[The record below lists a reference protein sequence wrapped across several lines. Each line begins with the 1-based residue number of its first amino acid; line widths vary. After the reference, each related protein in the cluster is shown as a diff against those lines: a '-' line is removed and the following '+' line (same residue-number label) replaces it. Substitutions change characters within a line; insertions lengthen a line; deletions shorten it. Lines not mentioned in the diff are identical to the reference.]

1 MKKILLIALVLLAG
15 TFAAIAQEIVEKDG
29 IYYNGSTPF
38 SGTDITKYL
47 GGNKKMEVSY
57 VDGKK
62 EGICK
67 TWFESGALNEIRY
80 YKNNEMDG
88 TWVVY
93 NEAGVK
99 TSVANYKNGFKHGKW
114 LIWNDKGS
122 LIYRLSYKNGEKSG
136 VWKNYDDEGKLI
148 NKRYYKSGEK

>member
-1 MKKILLIALVLLAG
+1 MKKILLMVLVILSGTLAG
-15 TFAAIAQEIVEKDG
+15 IAQEIVEKDG
-29 IYYNGSTPF
+29 IYYNGSSPF
-38 SGTDITKYL
+38 SGIDITKYSD
-47 GGNKKMEVSY
+47 GNKKMEVSY

-67 TWFESGALNEIRY
+67 IWFENGVLNEVRY

-99 TSVANYKNGFKHGKW
+99 TSVANYTNGFKNGKW
-114 LIWNDKGS
+114 LIWNDKGL